1 MRDFR
6 DAKPM
11 AQTLRDAFVAKG
23 VCLTHSESLE
33 LVARTLGFHDWN
45 ELAATIQSERKLP
58 DIEPTR
64 LSGDK
69 PARQEIAADAA
80 ILDGYVGF
88 YQHTDNFVFTVTRD
102 GRQLFTRLTGQGPV
116 PVYAESNTEFF
127 ARLVDAQISFIT
139 DARGQAVSLILH
151 QNNRDMP
158 MKRIDAATAQ
168 RIEDK
173 RAVKLES
180 QSPSPGTE
188 AALRRL
194 VDGLISG
201 QPNYREMTPVV
212 AEATRNQLP
221 QLRSD
226 LAPLGSI
233 QSIEFVA
240 VGHRGEDIYIVKQ
253 EHGTRHWRILLDST
267 GAVSTVLVTEGL

>member
-1 MRDFR
+1 M
-6 DAKPM
+6 
-11 AQTLRDAFVAKG
+11 
-23 VCLTHSESLE
+23 
-33 LVARTLGFHDWN
+33 
-45 ELAATIQSERKLP
+45 
-58 DIEPTR
+58 
-64 LSGDK
+64 
-69 PARQEIAADAA
+69 
-80 ILDGYVGF
+80 
-88 YQHTDNFVFTVTRD
+88 TVTRD
-102 GRQLFTRLTGQGPV
+102 GNQMLARLTGQQPV
-116 PVYAESNTEFF
+116 PIYAESNTAFF
-127 ARLVDAQISFIT
+127 AKVVDAQISFIT
-139 DARGQAVSLILH
+139 DARGWAVSLILH

-158 MKRIDAATAQ
+158 MKRVDAATAQ
-168 RIEDK
+168 SIEDK
-173 RAVKLES
+173 RAVKLEN
-180 QSPSPGTE
+180 QSPSPGTD

-253 EHGTRHWRILLDST
+253 ERGTRHWRILLDST